1 MLETAA
7 PILVQV
13 LETKMVMAEAS
24 ANVVG
29 RTNCV
34 RVRATPMRLAARAEG
49 TTQASETMM
58 WSGSASSEQ
67 AHSCEHE
74 TRAADVAI
82 GMTAMK
88 A

>member
-34 RVRATPMRLAARAEG
+34 RVRASPMRLLLERRA
-49 TTQASETMM
+49 Q
-58 WSGSASSEQ
+58 
-67 AHSCEHE
+67 
-74 TRAADVAI
+74 RRPR
-82 GMTAMK
+82 K
-88 A
+88 L